1 MIYHQMGDFERA
13 LFDFSI
19 AIRIAKESFEDSGLL
34 ASYYNHAGYQH
45 FELGQYLEALKHYN
59 LAVSNDSSNPT
70 WFYNRGLCK

>member
-1 MIYHQMGDFERA
+1 MGDFERA

-59 LAVSNDSSNPT
+59 LAV
-70 WFYNRGLCK
+70 